1 MLGSPGCL
9 EIICAALSLIHTKL
23 HLYLNAQL
31 LMGKTCLSEILSTLD
46 GVVDISMD
54 VLVDFLYLNISIS
67 KSTVIYV
74 LHNLI
79 FPHYKMS
86 CHCCKLG
93 SGGLLDLK
101 SLMNKSINKY
111 LLSNYLLL

>member
-1 MLGSPGCL
+1 
-9 EIICAALSLIHTKL
+9 
-23 HLYLNAQL
+23 
-31 LMGKTCLSEILSTLD
+31 MGKTCLSEILSTLD

-79 FPHYKMS
+79 FPHYKNV
-86 CHCCKLG
+86 
-93 SGGLLDLK
+93 LL
-101 SLMNKSINKY
+101 
-111 LLSNYLLL
+111 

>member
-1 MLGSPGCL
+1 M
-9 EIICAALSLIHTKL
+9 
-23 HLYLNAQL
+23 NAQL

-46 GVVDISMD
+46 GVVYISMD

>member
-1 MLGSPGCL
+1 M
-9 EIICAALSLIHTKL
+9 
-23 HLYLNAQL
+23 NDQL

-46 GVVDISMD
+46 VVDISMD
-54 VLVDFLYLNISIS
+54 VADLRYLNISIS

-79 FPHYKMS
+79 YPHYKMS

-93 SGGLLDLK
+93 SGGLLDLR